1 MLLLPSP
8 VSPSLSYTST
18 KRSAYTNCN
27 RPQSGL
33 PKNFQLES
41 QQKTM
46 SGQSSKSKLS
56 IGRMEMAHAS
66 QAPSSDATS
75 LPAVVSTPS
84 LELPSA
90 FPPQQVAVNGAPSDD
105 STSTSNAL
113 LDAPAQNDA
122 AQNSAM
128 SRSNSFSR
136 SPVRGKHARKSTMRG
151 SLAPPVCFPAFDE
164 PSSDATGS
172 STDLFSQASSSK
184 MVLEL
189 ADGTAYQGFSFGA
202 QGKSIS
208 GECVFQT
215 GQSAFSRYFPPSF
228 PFNSMMSVLVGTSL

>member
-1 MLLLPSP
+1 
-8 VSPSLSYTST
+8 
-18 KRSAYTNCN
+18 
-27 RPQSGL
+27 
-33 PKNFQLES
+33 
-41 QQKTM
+41 
-46 SGQSSKSKLS
+46 
-56 IGRMEMAHAS
+56 MAHAS

-90 FPPQQVAVNGAPSDD
+90 FPPQPISVNGAQPSD
-105 STSTSNAL
+105 SNTSNTYL
-113 LDAPAQNDA
+113 YTPPQTDGTQDAGV
-122 AQNSAM
+122 

-136 SPVRGKHARKSTMRG
+136 SPARGKHARKSTMRG
-151 SLAPPVCFPAFDE
+151 SLASPVCFPAFDE

-172 STDLFSQASSSK
+172 STDLFSKASSSK

-202 QGKSIS
+202 QDKSIS

-215 GQSAFSRYFPPSF
+215 GQSSYSSSSSIHLSF
-228 PFNSMMSVLVGTSL
+228 RSMMSVLVGTSL

>member
-1 MLLLPSP
+1 
-8 VSPSLSYTST
+8 
-18 KRSAYTNCN
+18 
-27 RPQSGL
+27 
-33 PKNFQLES
+33 
-41 QQKTM
+41 M

-90 FPPQQVAVNGAPSDD
+90 FPPQQIAINGASSDA
-105 STSTSNAL
+105 SSSSNAL
-113 LDAPAQNDA
+113 LDTPAASDA
-122 AQNSAM
+122 AQDSAV

-136 SPVRGKHARKSTMRG
+136 SPVRGKHARKSTIRG

-164 PSSDATGS
+164 PSSDATAS

-215 GQSAFSRYFPPSF
+215 GQSSHPSF
-228 PFNSMMSVLVGTSL
+228 SSTYYSSLHSMMSVLVGTSL